1 MSNKESEIPI
11 EDRQPQ
17 QEPERL
23 AIDGEVDSW
32 INNASSD
39 LPDTLMTSKVVMGK
53 PRNKKVNVGKQ
64 HGEDVDFTIERT
76 TAEVIGEKIDGTLHS
91 RPATPEEWGGG
102 LETIS
107 KAEAQS
113 MVEDEDLPRTH
124 KAATHNEPFDPHTS
138 RDPALLRDYFK
149 RIGFSDEEIDAFIP
163 GWTRTE
169 PQTKEEVRSGIEWE
183 RENRMQGA
191 DEIISQATKTS
202 ADTSR

>member
-1 MSNKESEIPI
+1 MTKEQSY
-11 EDRQPQ
+11 EDVN
-17 QEPERL
+17 
-23 AIDGEVDSW
+23 GEVDSW
-32 INNASSD
+32 INTTSSD
-39 LPDTLMTSKVVMGK
+39 LPDTSMTSKVVVGK
-53 PRNKKVNVGKQ
+53 PRNKIVNVGKQ
-64 HGEDVDFTIERT
+64 NGKDVYRKKKRT
-76 TAEVIGEKIDGTLHS
+76 AAEVVGQKIDGTIYS

-113 MVEDEDLPRTH
+113 LVEDLPSTH

-138 RDPALLRDYFK
+138 RDPALLREYFL

-169 PQTKEEVRSGIEWE
+169 PQTKEEVRAGIEWE

-191 DEIISQATKTS
+191 DDIIQNATESYLKTS
-202 ADTSR
+202 SEAKPDTQDNPF